1 VVRPKLA
8 FVGSGGATKGIA
20 HLGVLKALEEIGIR
34 PDIHVGTSSGAL
46 AAAFFAQGVGS
57 EEMMDWLRP
66 RWRRSTSRG
75 IKGRAF
81 LGLPRGE
88 ELRSPGRLTSG
99 LLSIDRFERHLENE
113 LPMNDFRQLDTT
125 LLVTATDI
133 DGKGRTVFGR
143 GHREDVPI
151 SQAVAASCCVPLLFR
166 PYRIDDRYYLDGEL
180 VRTLSIDL
188 AVDAGADIVVV
199 SNVYRPHFDG
209 GPSIASEGPM
219 AIARQALNILL
230 SEKEARG
237 IELLAER
244 YPRVTILNVSPD
256 LGAFSFTS
264 RRNAR
269 KLLLRGYREGLRVLV
284 AAKRR
289 GLLDGD
295 RIGPAVGQ
303 A

>member
-1 VVRPKLA
+1 MVRPKLA

-20 HLGVLKALEEIGIR
+20 HLGVLKALEEFGIR

-88 ELRSPGRLTSG
+88 ELRSPSRLASG
-99 LLSIDRFERHLENE
+99 LLSIDRFEKHLKSE

-133 DGKGRTVFGR
+133 DGQGRTVFGR
-143 GHREDVPI
+143 GHREDVSI

-166 PYRIDDRYYLDGEL
+166 PYRIGDRYYLDGEL

-188 AVDAGADIVVV
+188 AVSAGADIVVV
-199 SNVYRPHFDG
+199 SNVYRPHVDDET
-209 GPSIASEGPM
+209 SVATSGPM
-219 AIARQALNILL
+219 AIGRQALNILL

-284 AAKRR
+284 GAKRR